1 MDETLIGGESSSF
14 VSYMFS
20 LSEGEKVDLLNM
32 FQYLVLA
39 IIPILLV
46 NKFISV
52 YIPLVDRSKST
63 FEVTTEL
70 LIQLV
75 VLFTF
80 IYFIHK
86 LILFIPTYSKN
97 PYPSINFLP
106 IVLPVLLIL
115 FSLDKNMNEKSNI
128 LLNRLFVMLGITK
141 ENFQDE
147 YEEECTDKKR
157 KKKKNHEN
165 SQGEMMEPP
174 ASSSRVLINR
184 DHQEPP
190 SKNSDYEVSQNG
202 SGQQFGISEPA
213 AANDYGGFCPF

>member
-1 MDETLIGGESSSF
+1 MEETLIGGESSSF

-63 FEVTTEL
+63 IEITTEL

-106 IVLPVLLIL
+106 IVLPVLIIL

-128 LLNRLFVMLGITK
+128 LLNRLFVMVGITK
-141 ENFQDE
+141 ENFQEEDDE
-147 YEEECTDKKR
+147 DCPDKK
-157 KKKKNHEN
+157 KKKKNREN
-165 SQGEMMEPP
+165 SHGEMMDPP

-184 DHQEPP
+184 DRQEAP

-202 SGQQFGISEPA
+202 TGQQFGISEPA

>member
-63 FEVTTEL
+63 IEVSTEL

-106 IVLPVLLIL
+106 IVLPVLIIL

-141 ENFQDE
+141 ENFQDVD
-147 YEEECTDKKR
+147 EEEYPDKK
-157 KKKKNHEN
+157 KKKKNREN

-190 SKNSDYEVSQNG
+190 IKNSDYEVSQNVY
-202 SGQQFGISEPA
+202 GQQFGISEPA
-213 AANDYGGFCPF
+213 AANDYGGFSPF

>member
-1 MDETLIGGESSSF
+1 MEETLIGGESSSF

-63 FEVTTEL
+63 IEITTEL

-106 IVLPVLLIL
+106 IVLPVLIIL

-128 LLNRLFVMLGITK
+128 LLNRLFVMVGITK
-141 ENFQDE
+141 ENFQDGD
-147 YEEECTDKKR
+147 EEECTDKK
-157 KKKKNHEN
+157 KKKKKREHC
-165 SQGEMMEPP
+165 QGEMMEPP
-174 ASSSRVLINR
+174 ASSSRVLINC

-190 SKNSDYEVSQNG
+190 GKNSDYEVSQNG
-202 SGQQFGISEPA
+202 CGQQFGISEPA
-213 AANDYGGFCPF
+213 AANDFGGFSPF